1 MQYIPQVVKFFEEQ
15 TIQTTERRFE
25 EELEVPQVVFCTKF
39 PFKTDM
45 MTEMGF
51 REKFLLVKPHTY
63 LENKNITDLNDV
75 WENGTYSMDE
85 LSIGWLVMYGK
96 CNQL

>member
-1 MQYIPQVVKFFEEQ
+1 M
-15 TIQTTERRFE
+15 
-25 EELEVPQVVFCTKF
+25 EVPQVVFCTKF

-85 LSIGWLVMYGK
+85 LSIGWLVMYGNVGSGK
-96 CNQL
+96 VGREREGNVRYHVRSSKAW